1 MPYLII
7 LSLIFGGLV
16 VYFFLNPSEK
26 IKENEIT
33 ELESLDVGYGSDIE
47 RVLSENNFHN
57 KIKMVERYFY
67 LKHKYNLT
75 KTKTK

>member
-1 MPYLII
+1 MPYFII

-16 VYFFLNPSEK
+16 VYFFLNPTEK
-26 IKENEIT
+26 IQKNET
-33 ELESLDVGYGSDIE
+33 RELETLDQGYGDNIE
-47 RVLSENNFHN
+47 RFLSESNINSRV
-57 KIKMVERYFY
+57 IERYFY